1 MDVFELTC
9 VIVSVFMCDQVGSV
23 LSDRQVSDF
32 VKVFVTEGDDVIL
45 PCAPN
50 PKVNIEGTVFDW
62 KKDDKEVFLFS
73 DGGYYG
79 NGLSGQDKDFKGRVS
94 HFVEELKHGNASILI
109 KNTKTTDSGSYSCFF
124 PHLKPSQ
131 IFRIE
136 LVVGA
141 APPPSVKILNA
152 TGDGVLLQCSVRGA
166 FPKPQVEWQTSDGKI
181 VPAEEPQVS
190 QRGDLYDVVLL
201 ATVNKMKTVY
211 RCVVKQDGFGHV
223 IDDELFVPDI
233 LLEDKS
239 CYSTSVDPFLITI
252 IITLLVVICVETL
265 IIIRNRR
272 KVLRDKA
279 AGATKAETSELNGD
293 EETGAREETI
303 ELNGH
308 QQKEAPGLKRRHLC
322 ELCNN
327 EI

>member
-136 LVVGA
+136 LVVEQTFKNRLGEIKGA

-279 AGATKAETSELNGD
+279 AGATKAETSELNG
-293 EETGAREETI
+293 
-303 ELNGH
+303 H

>member
-1 MDVFELTC
+1 MFCGTFILH
-9 VIVSVFMCDQVGSV
+9 FLLLP
-23 LSDRQVSDF
+23 LSVSDV

-136 LVVGA
+136 LVVGEYVHNTA
-141 APPPSVKILNA
+141 KGAMC
-152 TGDGVLLQCSVRGA
+152 TFLLHTQ
-166 FPKPQVEWQTSDGKI
+166 
-181 VPAEEPQVS
+181 
-190 QRGDLYDVVLL
+190 
-201 ATVNKMKTVY
+201 
-211 RCVVKQDGFGHV
+211 
-223 IDDELFVPDI
+223 
-233 LLEDKS
+233 
-239 CYSTSVDPFLITI
+239 
-252 IITLLVVICVETL
+252 
-265 IIIRNRR
+265 
-272 KVLRDKA
+272 
-279 AGATKAETSELNGD
+279 
-293 EETGAREETI
+293 
-303 ELNGH
+303 
-308 QQKEAPGLKRRHLC
+308 HLH
-322 ELCNN
+322 
-327 EI
+327 

>member
-1 MDVFELTC
+1 MDVFGLTC

-23 LSDRQVSDF
+23 LSDRQV
-32 VKVFVTEGDDVIL
+32 FVTEGDDVIL

-50 PKVNIEGTVFDW
+50 PEVNIEGTVFDW

-79 NGLSGQDKDFKGRVS
+79 NGLSGQAEDFKGRVS

-141 APPPSVKILNA
+141 APPPYVKILNA

-166 FPKPQVEWQTSDGKI
+166 FPKPQVEWETSDGKI

-201 ATVNKMKTVY
+201 ATVNKMKTMY

-223 IDDELFVPDI
+223 IDDDLFVPDI

-239 CYSTSVDPFLITI
+239 GYSTSVVPVLITI

-272 KVLRDKA
+272 KGDEET
-279 AGATKAETSELNGD
+279 GATKAETSELNGD
-293 EETGAREETI
+293 EETGATKAEETI

-308 QQKEAPGLKRRHLC
+308 QQKEAPGLKR
-322 ELCNN
+322 
-327 EI
+327 